1 MLEIEIEMSEIETI
15 ELEVV
20 EKQVIYPYKFQ
31 PVTQILTV
39 TKTLS
44 RDQAITYCRSRD
56 FHRPQAFAVVKYII
70 SN

>member
-1 MLEIEIEMSEIETI
+1 MLEIEIETI

-20 EKQVIYPYKFQ
+20 EKQVIYKFQ

-44 RDQAITYCRSRD
+44 RDQAITYCRSQD
-56 FHRPQAFAVVKYII
+56 FLRPQAFAVVKYII